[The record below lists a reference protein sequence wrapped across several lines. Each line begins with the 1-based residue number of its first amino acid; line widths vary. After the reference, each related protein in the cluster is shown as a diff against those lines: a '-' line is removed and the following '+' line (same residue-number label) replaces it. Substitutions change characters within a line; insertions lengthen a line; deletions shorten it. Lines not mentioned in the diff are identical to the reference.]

1 MEYGDNIYL
10 LLLALPVGRSL
21 SVSALTKD
29 SQKFIDEVKF
39 CCELMNISTIEFS
52 NDYIS
57 IRKTLSVAQELNLM
71 KQKQAH
77 QESIKMA
84 FKNNA
89 PKRIFV
95 NH

>member
-29 SQKFIDEVKF
+29 SQKFIAEVKF

-57 IRKTLSVAQELNLM
+57 IRKTLSVAQELDLM
-71 KQKQAH
+71 KQKQGYMKRL
-77 QESIKMA
+77 QKS
-84 FKNNA
+84 FKSNND
-89 PKRIFV
+89 
-95 NH
+95 